1 MQWKLPQASRL
12 TEWLHRVSISVG
24 FPWIAYIATRWPRG
38 LLLFGAR
45 IVIFFAMLIYPRPK
59 REIARNL
66 SRVLGHPPRSRE
78 IRRAVREMLRH
89 FAFYWVDLFRF
100 AQLPAEEARRHLV
113 SVEGME
119 PVEAL
124 VDAGQGV
131 VLLTA
136 HLGNWELG
144 GVLLGQRDL
153 PVSIVYFPDKFEG
166 AERFRSSLR
175 VQAGVEE
182 IPLRLD
188 SAWSSLPVLRAL
200 RDGRMV
206 AMQGDRDFEERGVE
220 APFFGASVKFPRG
233 PFMVA
238 LLTGAPIVPTF
249 VTYTPGYDF
258 QAHFG
263 APLQMVSTGDREAD
277 INRGVQEWAVVLE
290 DVIRR
295 HATQWYTFYDYWA
308 GTSDLAAP
316 APEGVREVVS

>member
-1 MQWKLPQASRL
+1 MQWKLPHANRL
-12 TEWLHRVSISVG
+12 TLFLHRVLINCGLPLVV
-24 FPWIAYIATRWPRG
+24 WIAARWPRP

-66 SRVLGHPPRSRE
+66 ARVMGQPVESKPVRD
-78 IRRAVREMLRH
+78 AVRSMLRH

-100 AQLPAEEARRHLV
+100 AQLPPERARRHLV

-119 PVEAL
+119 TVEEAVEA
-124 VDAGQGV
+124 GRGV

-144 GVLLGQRDL
+144 GVLLGQRQM
-153 PVSIVYFPDKFEG
+153 PISIVYFPDQFEA
-166 AERFRSSLR
+166 AENFRSSMR

-188 SAWSSLPVLRAL
+188 SAWASLPVLRAL
-200 RDGRMV
+200 REGRLV
-206 AMQGDRDFEERGVE
+206 AMQGDRDFEERGIE
-220 APFFGASVKFPRG
+220 APFFGGKVRFPRG

-258 QAHFG
+258 QASFG
-263 APLQMVSTGDREAD
+263 TPLHLVSTGDREAD
-277 INRGVQEWAVVLE
+277 LARGVYAWSEVLQEAVAQ
-290 DVIRR
+290 
-295 HATQWYTFYDYWA
+295 HPSQWYTFFDYWA
-308 GTSDLAAP
+308 ESEPVENKSEEDVQGA
-316 APEGVREVVS
+316 VS